1 MSKRRATIPHLIAV
15 AALAIGY
22 GLAAGQSYPS
32 KPVRI
37 IVTNPAGGT
46 VDILARTVGDHLGKA
61 LGQPFVVEN
70 RPGANGNIGTEL
82 LTKGPADGYTLMVGP
97 PGPFAINASLFSRLP
112 YNPSTD
118 FTPVSLLAVA
128 PLVLVVNPS
137 VPAKNLEELLRGIR
151 GQGRVSYASQG
162 LASTGQLAMELLKS
176 MTGVQMDHVPYK
188 GSAPAI
194 ADLVAGH
201 VKVAFDNTTSSLPH
215 VRRGALRAVAVAE
228 KRRLEAAPDIPTVD
242 EQGLKGFEATPWFG
256 IAARAGTSRDIVEK
270 LSAEIAVGLKEPE
283 TQKKFFNLGV
293 ELRGTTPEEFAGTIR
308 VETEKWGRIVKLS
321 GARLD

>member
-1 MSKRRATIPHLIAV
+1 MRTIAHLIAFAV
-15 AALAIGY
+15 FTLSH
-22 GLAAGQSYPS
+22 GLAAAQTYPS

-37 IVTNPAGGT
+37 IVTNPPGGT
-46 VDILARTVGDHLGKA
+46 VDILARTVGDHLGKT

-70 RPGANGNIGTEL
+70 RPGANGNIGAEL

-97 PGPFAINASLFSRLP
+97 PGPFAINASLFSKLP

-118 FTPVSLLAVA
+118 FAPVSLLAVA

-137 VPAKNLEELLRGIR
+137 VPAKNLEELLRWIR
-151 GQGRVSYASQG
+151 EQGRVSYASQG

-215 VRRGALRAVAVAE
+215 VRRGALRAIAVAE

-256 IAARAGTSRDIVEK
+256 IAARAGTSRDIVER

-293 ELRGTTPEEFAGTIR
+293 ELRGTSPEEFASTIR
-308 VETEKWGRIVKLS
+308 IETEKWGRIVKLS